1 MFHLS
6 VRSDVLPPSG
16 KVRTWQDWLR
26 GTVTS
31 NEKAVLGSTVLVGPK
46 GQRSQEGGAG
56 TMGKMFLFFFVNAET
71 QTKQEKTW
79 ETWAFVCV
87 CVLVCVNLQ
96 HSLPSSDSAA
106 PSSSSPLAPRTPSP
120 RETKSWKRH
129 NKQRRKEAPPPKG
142 PDSDRRFQ
150 TFHIHPGEKR
160 GRTAGVKA
168 KKIHYKK
175 KSNSNNSFRQQL
187 SRGYDKIGWKIEL
200 EWDSVQ
206 PTSQK

>member
-1 MFHLS
+1 MLHLS

-26 GTVTS
+26 GIVTS
-31 NEKAVLGSTVLVGPK
+31 NEKAVLGSTVLVVPK
-46 GQRSQEGGAG
+46 GQRSQEGGA
-56 TMGKMFLFFFVNAET
+56 MGKMSEFFVFFSQCRGAHKNR
-71 QTKQEKTW
+71 KDLRDMS
-79 ETWAFVCV
+79 FCVCV
-87 CVLVCVNLQ
+87 CFICVNLQ

-150 TFHIHPGEKR
+150 TFHIHPGGRKVARRGSKQKKCMKKEKQQQ
-160 GRTAGVKA
+160 
-168 KKIHYKK
+168 
-175 KSNSNNSFRQQL
+175 QQL
-187 SRGYDKIGWKIEL
+187 STTAFERVW
-200 EWDSVQ
+200 
-206 PTSQK
+206 QKVGEK